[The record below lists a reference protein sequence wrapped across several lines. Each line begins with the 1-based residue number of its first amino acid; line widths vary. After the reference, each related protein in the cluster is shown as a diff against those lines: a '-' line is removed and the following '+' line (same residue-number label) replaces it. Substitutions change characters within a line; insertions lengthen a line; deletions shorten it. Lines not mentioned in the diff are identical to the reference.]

1 MEQRSAVAES
11 ANVHLRHAVHLS
23 SSVRSHL
30 PRHGSGPCCSRC
42 HDSFFLLFLFCFG
55 SLSRSSR
62 SSKDGRG
69 KMRGRRETER
79 EKESEKGE
87 RDGERERGRERSE
100 GERET
105 GGREKRERERAA
117 SRSSLFYFY
126 FAFYFCTT
134 VLFQWDFSLFQSFP
148 REAIVSRSGKG
159 RVVHSFT
166 LSVWEGLS

>member
-1 MEQRSAVAES
+1 MQSISPPLSGHIFLDTAPDPVALD
-11 ANVHLRHAVHLS
+11 ATIRFS
-23 SSVRSHL
+23 S
-30 PRHGSGPCCSRC
+30 
-42 HDSFFLLFLFCFG
+42 FFLFCFG

-87 RDGERERGRERSE
+87 RDGERERGRER
-100 GERET
+100 
-105 GGREKRERERAA
+105 GRERDGGKREERERAA

-148 REAIVSRSGKG
+148 REAIVSSSGKG